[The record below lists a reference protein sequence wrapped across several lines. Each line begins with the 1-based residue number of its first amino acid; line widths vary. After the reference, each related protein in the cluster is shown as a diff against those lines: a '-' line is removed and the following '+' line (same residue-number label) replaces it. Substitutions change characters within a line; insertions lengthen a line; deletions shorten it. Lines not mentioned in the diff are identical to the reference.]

1 MPVVPLGVESKS
13 FIILENHGYDAITIS
28 KWKTATHFQSV
39 DISVNFVE
47 GKLLSLAKK
56 HLKVEATVQSS
67 IPISF
72 TTFLEFY
79 DEFGNKY

>member
-1 MPVVPLGVESKS
+1 MPVVPLGIESKA

-28 KWKTATHFQSV
+28 KWKTTTHFQSV
-39 DISVNFVE
+39 DFSINFVE

-56 HLKVEATVQSS
+56 YLKVEVIVQST

-72 TTFLEFY
+72 TTFLEFF
-79 DEFGNKY
+79 D